1 MADMGI
7 SSSMTRGAAGLI
19 LLAAIV
25 LALFFLVR
33 PIHLV
38 MPATGGARALLRLDN
53 ALGATVEPLDPGMAR
68 KLGLSSSGG
77 FVVTSVANQ
86 GPALSAGL
94 RVGDIIERIGGR
106 PAAAV
111 DTGSLSSAN
120 TQMLINRHGNHAIV
134 TLDFARA

>member
-1 MADMGI
+1 MGI

-53 ALGATVEPLDPGMAR
+53 ELGATVEPLDPGTAR

-77 FVVTSVANQ
+77 FVVTSVANR
-86 GPALSAGL
+86 GPAFSAGL
-94 RVGDIIERIGGR
+94 QVGDIIERIGGR
-106 PAAAV
+106 PAVAV
-111 DTGSLSSAN
+111 DTGSLSSAS
-120 TQMLINRHGNHAIV
+120 TQILVNRHGNHAIV

>member
-1 MADMGI
+1 MGDMGI

-25 LALFFLVR
+25 LALLFVVR

-53 ALGATVEPLDPGMAR
+53 ALGATVEPLDPGTAR

-77 FVVTSVANQ
+77 FVVTSIANR

-94 RVGDIIERIGGR
+94 RVGDIIERIGGQ

-111 DTGSLSSAN
+111 DTGSLSSAS
-120 TQMLINRHGNHAIV
+120 TQILINRRGNHAIV
-134 TLDFARA
+134 TLDLARA